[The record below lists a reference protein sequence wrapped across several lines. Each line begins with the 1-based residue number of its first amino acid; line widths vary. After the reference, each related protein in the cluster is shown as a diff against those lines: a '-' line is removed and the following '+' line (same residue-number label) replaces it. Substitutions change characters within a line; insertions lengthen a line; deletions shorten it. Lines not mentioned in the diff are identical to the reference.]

1 MPICGHQ
8 EIINQ
13 AMERYIAHALVFES
27 GEMLRMMGSP
37 KSRNETPNPRNMA
50 CIASIAIR

>member
-1 MPICGHQ
+1 MPMCGHQ

-27 GEMLRMMGSP
+27 GEMLRMMGRP
-37 KSRNETPNPRNMA
+37 KSRNEMPNPRNMA